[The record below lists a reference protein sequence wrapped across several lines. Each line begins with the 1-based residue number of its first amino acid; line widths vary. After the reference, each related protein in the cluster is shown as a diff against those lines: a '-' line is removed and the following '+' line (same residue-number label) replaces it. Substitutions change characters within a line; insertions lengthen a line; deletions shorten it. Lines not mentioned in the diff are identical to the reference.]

1 MGKASVKNGGK
12 GQNAQLD
19 RWKTGKDAT
28 WNMMN
33 NETEV
38 KTQLLW
44 KRRITGD
51 RLNDETAKRQM
62 LENQV
67 DSLQKTIQKQEV
79 EILNLKLGNN
89 SVPHRSHKPW
99 SDISRQQQH
108 HQQRK
113 MAKDLNNITSF
124 CDSNYKPCNIEV
136 QNIETGNHEIINF
149 AT

>member
-1 MGKASVKNGGK
+1 M
-12 GQNAQLD
+12 
-19 RWKTGKDAT
+19 TI
-28 WNMMN
+28 

-38 KTQLLW
+38 KTQMLR
-44 KRRITGD
+44 KRRITED
-51 RLNDETAKRQM
+51 RLKDETAKKQK

-79 EILNLKLGNN
+79 EILNLKVGNN
-89 SVPHRSHKPW
+89 SVPQRYHTPW

-108 HQQRK
+108 HRKRK